1 MPGERAIHVTMF
13 VLILIGLCSLSAWI
27 SYKFLEELIL
37 QVAAIALSWG
47 VTLLVLYIGFKVLGW
62 DWWSEHAQRS
72 KQTLLSR
79 ESSPSP
85 TRHDIFRFPQ
95 NMSFKLLL

>member
-62 DWWSEHAQRS
+62 DWWSEHAPK
-72 KQTLLSR
+72 KQANTA
-79 ESSPSP
+79 E
-85 TRHDIFRFPQ
+85 
-95 NMSFKLLL
+95 